1 MSQESPRLDRI
12 ENIVTVLEVDIK
24 TMSKAVTELAG
35 SVKQLV
41 VLQTDQQLLK
51 QEAVPIK
58 EELIAELP
66 SYPLG

>member
-1 MSQESPRLDRI
+1 
-12 ENIVTVLEVDIK
+12 
-24 TMSKAVTELAG
+24 MSKAVTELAG